1 MADWDSTL
9 EGTGSMERVAE
20 EEAAAVVAL
29 LLLRLRCLGIGKGKV
44 SPPRTRI
51 G

>member
-1 MADWDSTL
+1 VADWDSTL

-20 EEAAAVVAL
+20 EEAVVVVV
-29 LLLRLRCLGIGKGKV
+29 LRCLGIGKGKV

>member
-20 EEAAAVVAL
+20 EEAAVVVVVVVVV
-29 LLLRLRCLGIGKGKV
+29 LRCLGIGKGKV

>member
-29 LLLRLRCLGIGKGKV
+29 LRLRCLGIGKGKV

>member
-9 EGTGSMERVAE
+9 EGTGSMERVVE
-20 EEAAAVVAL
+20 EEAVVVVVV
-29 LLLRLRCLGIGKGKV
+29 LRCLGIGKGKV